1 MKQKF
6 KDILA
11 GAANTAAKVLVLTAK
26 APLGLAKLLTKLA
39 DKIVATAEKLSN
51 NS

>member
-6 KDILA
+6 KDVLSKVLILVA
-11 GAANTAAKVLVLTAK
+11 KGFLAISKGAAKV
-26 APLGLAKLLTKLA
+26 A

-51 NS
+51 NG

>member
-11 GAANTAAKVLVLTAK
+11 GAASTAAKVLVLVAK
-26 APLGLAKLLTKLA
+26 GFLAISKGAAKVA
-39 DKIVATAEKLSN
+39 DKIAATAEKL
-51 NS
+51 